1 MRSTLSN
8 HPGISIQEQQVV
20 ADRGLELQA
29 ASIFY
34 PVWVTSLTQQR
45 SYIPLTAL
53 DQLTYLA
60 DGYPRASAQVL
71 TYTDLNSS
79 YTKLEPN
86 GIQVILST
94 DANRSEDNLLDNF
107 GANRSISQFR
117 IVLPLLAG
125 RGRDVVEAAD
135 RAAAVEVNA
144 ALLDLN
150 QTISQLMVNTAQS
163 YWNLVAAKKFL
174 KVAGES
180 VERGAELVEDTRA
193 LIEADQ
199 EPRYDIH
206 DASANLA
213 DRKSNQIAAEQ
224 AVIDARWQLALNMGL
239 KPQEMTELP
248 DAADDF
254 PEEPELN
261 TVEISNQVEQLCIN
275 AALQNRAD
283 VLAARKRQDSARIL
297 LRAAKDTSRPRLDL
311 SIGAGYEGL
320 REGTWPDKY
329 LTSFLLGGRGPD
341 LVGTLTF
348 TNANKVLA
356 RGKIM
361 QAQAQ
366 VSSSQLQTLDVER
379 SVSGSVIDALFAIHN
394 SLLRLRNA
402 AESVIQFRQALAGEQ
417 KKLRLGAGSI
427 ISALTVEDRL
437 TTALTEFVSAQ
448 LAYPAALAQLR
459 FAMGAIVAPDKSVH
473 TIDERVFREL
483 PQQLTE
489 PKDAH

>member
-1 MRSTLSN
+1 MTLSTIRIIGLLTLECVFSSVSSAQRSVTLLEALRSTLSN

-163 YWNLVAAKKFL
+163 YWN
-174 KVAGES
+174 
-180 VERGAELVEDTRA
+180 
-193 LIEADQ
+193 
-199 EPRYDIH
+199 
-206 DASANLA
+206 
-213 DRKSNQIAAEQ
+213 
-224 AVIDARWQLALNMGL
+224 
-239 KPQEMTELP
+239 
-248 DAADDF
+248 
-254 PEEPELN
+254 
-261 TVEISNQVEQLCIN
+261 
-275 AALQNRAD
+275 
-283 VLAARKRQDSARIL
+283 
-297 LRAAKDTSRPRLDL
+297 
-311 SIGAGYEGL
+311 
-320 REGTWPDKY
+320 
-329 LTSFLLGGRGPD
+329 
-341 LVGTLTF
+341 
-348 TNANKVLA
+348 
-356 RGKIM
+356 
-361 QAQAQ
+361 
-366 VSSSQLQTLDVER
+366 
-379 SVSGSVIDALFAIHN
+379 
-394 SLLRLRNA
+394 
-402 AESVIQFRQALAGEQ
+402 
-417 KKLRLGAGSI
+417 
-427 ISALTVEDRL
+427 
-437 TTALTEFVSAQ
+437 
-448 LAYPAALAQLR
+448 
-459 FAMGAIVAPDKSVH
+459 
-473 TIDERVFREL
+473 
-483 PQQLTE
+483 
-489 PKDAH
+489 